1 MTQFLEG
8 AWLFIGPRSLPGV
21 GLSALLLTT
30 SAVAQ
35 NRPAALSAAPK
46 AASYAQGTQDLAG
59 KWTYRSFINTA
70 DLVGEDPQKA
80 LNLIFGEGV
89 FTFKLSGDKLT
100 GALDM
105 GGGYVLELKGT
116 VQPANERAPL
126 TVEISGVGRA
136 NTPTAGWEYDYH
148 ANLAY
153 HWPNGVNQAAA
164 LVGDVIRAKAHDGG
178 AAGFV
183 ASFIAVKQP

>member
-1 MTQFLEG
+1 
-8 AWLFIGPRSLPGV
+8 
-21 GLSALLLTT
+21 LLLTS

-46 AASYAQGTQDLAG
+46 AALYAQGTQDLAG

-70 DLVGEDPQKA
+70 DLVGGDPQKA

-89 FTFKLSGDKLT
+89 FTFALSGDMLT
-100 GALDM
+100 GDLDM
-105 GGGYVLELKGT
+105 GGGYVLDLKGT
-116 VQPANERAPL
+116 VQPATERAPL
-126 TVEISGVGRA
+126 TVQISGAGRA

-153 HWPNGVNQAAA
+153 RWPNGVNQAAA
-164 LVGDVIRAKAHDGG
+164 LVGDTIRAKVHDGG